1 MSKKLAEPHKK
12 FTDFFCVQQTE
23 KKIAHK
29 TFFDGKFA
37 FFSQKFVFS
46 LESLSFFWKYV
57 FSTKS

>member
-12 FTDFFCVQQTE
+12 FTDFFCVEQTE

-46 LESLSFFWKYV
+46 LERLSFF
-57 FSTKS
+57 